1 MSSPDLQNAHSGIQS
16 IFSFAEVQKRLNALC
31 NRLASAQFYPSTG
44 ETIKKELQAWNT
56 YDATIH
62 SSIDNISF
70 VKGVVTTFKSSLRAD
85 MEQARR
91 DIDAI
96 NCARRKK
103 KHGMRKLLSFGAALS
118 FVSLPMGLA
127 TIGTA
132 VASGHGGGGDV
143 GSLERMVDA
152 NRGFISELE
161 AISRLYCFVC
171 DYQWG
176 ELGVVDHWMVPSSI
190 HSRSRSIP
198 HRRDDHPFHLR
209 NRP

>member
-161 AISRLYCFVC
+161 ALSRL
-171 DYQWG
+171 
-176 ELGVVDHWMVPSSI
+176 
-190 HSRSRSIP
+190 
-198 HRRDDHPFHLR
+198 
-209 NRP
+209 